1 MRRALTT
8 AAIVSTAAILASACE
23 RQGQGQGQALREAV
37 AGNTLTEVQRANL
50 VALEAQMFDLVPEEP
65 VPDDDL
71 PARRLSIELSD
82 RTLYA
87 TWVSSD
93 PSAPAFFLLHGNGEN
108 IAEWR
113 PLQAYLLGKGY
124 SSFVFDYTGF
134 GSSTGQP
141 TVERVDQ
148 DAIEAYRRFAE
159 LSADASERIAFA
171 HSLGTGILLGVADR
185 LEPPPTK
192 VVVHGAFTTMLA
204 LLVDL
209 GYVEPEAQD
218 QYPDIWDGLK
228 NVQDLDVPLFVLHS
242 RNDSTVKLSMG
253 EELAAAAGGKAT
265 FLALDTPGHNSVYET
280 PDDDTW
286 GPILDLIR

>member
-1 MRRALTT
+1 MRRALS
-8 AAIVSTAAILASACE
+8 AAALLILAACLASACE
-23 RQGQGQGQALREAV
+23 RQGRTGSEA
-37 AGNTLTEVQRANL
+37 AAADTLTEVQRANL
-50 VALEAQMFDLVPEEP
+50 VAFEAQVFDLVPEEP

-71 PARRLSIELSD
+71 PAQRLAIELPD

-93 PSAPAFFLLHGNGEN
+93 PSAPAFFVLHGNGEN

-134 GSSTGQP
+134 GSSTGRP

-159 LSADASERIAFA
+159 LSADARERIAFA
-171 HSLGTGILLGVADR
+171 HSLGTGILLDVANR
-185 LEPPPTK
+185 LEPRPSK
-192 VVVHGAFTTMLA
+192 IVVHGAFTTMLA
-204 LLVDL
+204 LMVDL
-209 GYVEPEAQD
+209 GYVEPDSLD

-228 NVQDLDVPLFVLHS
+228 NVHDLKMPLFVLHS
-242 RNDSTVKLSMG
+242 RNDKTVKLSMG
-253 EELAAAAGGKAT
+253 EQLAAAAGGKAT
-265 FLALDTPGHNSVYET
+265 FLALDTPGHNSVYEI

-286 GPILDLIR
+286 GPILRLIR

>member
-1 MRRALTT
+1 
-8 AAIVSTAAILASACE
+8 
-23 RQGQGQGQALREAV
+23 
-37 AGNTLTEVQRANL
+37 VQRANL
-50 VALEAQMFDLVPEEP
+50 LALEKETFDLVPEEP
-65 VPDDDL
+65 VPDDEL
-71 PARRLSIELSD
+71 PARRLSIELPG

-93 PSAPAFFLLHGNGEN
+93 PSAPAFFFLHGNGEN

-124 SSFVFDYTGF
+124 SSFVFDYTGY

-141 TVERVDQ
+141 TVARVDQ

-171 HSLGTGILLGVADR
+171 HSLGTGILLDVANR
-185 LEPPPTK
+185 LEPRPSK
-192 VVVHGAFTTMLA
+192 VVVHGAFTTFLA

-209 GYVEPEAQD
+209 GYIEPEARD
-218 QYPDIWDGLK
+218 QYPDVWNGLK
-228 NVQDLDVPLFVLHS
+228 NVRSLEMPLFVLHS
-242 RNDSTVKLSMG
+242 RNDQTVKLSMG
-253 EELAAAAGGKAT
+253 EELAAAGGGNAT
-265 FLALDTPGHNSVYET
+265 FLALETSGHNAVYQE

-286 GPILDLIR
+286 VPILDLIH